1 MIYARINLKDF
12 NFNMIEEAQWKI
24 LSQPQFSLINDIY
37 VKYSKHKNFKSVMPI
52 FESELHDTSNDVIGY
67 YDKGTLVAFSLIR
80 RYDSKNAEAI
90 QFAWDYKN
98 PKLRL
103 GIKTLEHECSIYKSL
118 GFEYFYLGEA
128 AEYKKIQGFEILGPI

>member
-12 NFNMIEEAQWKI
+12 NFNMIKTQWEI
-24 LSQPQFSLINDIY
+24 LSQPKSSLIHDIY
-37 VKYSKHKNFKSVMPI
+37 VKYCRHKNFKSVMPI
-52 FESELHDTSNDVIGY
+52 FESELYNSSNDVIGY
-67 YDKGTLVAFSLIR
+67 YDEGTLVAFSLIR
-80 RYDSKNAEAI
+80 RHDSKNAEAI
-90 QFAWDYKN
+90 QFAWDYKT

-128 AEYKKIQGFEILGPI
+128 AEYKKIQGFEILGSI